1 MEIIFLLTA
10 TCKRCLEIL
19 CCLLVAVSLNYS
31 PSKYNKMA
39 ALKSPD
45 TAIINAHL
53 CPYATAEAK
62 INLNSKNKGWVSS
75 LLKTQVRF
83 WTLLNMQLL
92 IGSSCHKKLP
102 LRTDPSWCSHM
113 SRSFKNVPGLF
124 GSSKLSGNPRNLGM

>member
-10 TCKRCLEIL
+10 TCKRRLEIS
-19 CCLLVAVSLNYS
+19 CCLLVAALLNYS

-53 CPYATAEAK
+53 CLCATAEAK

-75 LLKTQVRF
+75 LLKTQISF
-83 WTLLNMQLL
+83 WMLLNMQLL
-92 IGSSCHKKLP
+92 IGSSCHKKVP

-113 SRSFKNVPGLF
+113 ALSFKNVPGLF
-124 GSSKLSGNPRNLGM
+124 RCSKLSGNPRNLGR